1 LLCLW
6 SGVVWEVEI
15 KGRGRRQVITPC
27 AVVVVVVVCF
37 FFFSPFFLSFRYCQW
52 GRWVEAT
59 TGREQGHWVC
69 SYSHL
74 CRFFCLFSFSSV
86 SSLSRRLPTA
96 TSLRALRWSSNSRR
110 SSCFTCNVLSL
121 SLSLLYNV
129 HRFISSA
136 LPIHVCCWIQV
147 PEHGRAGVWI
157 SLLLC
162 SKRSTVF
169 FSNSF
174 AALKG
179 FLHFLLCCHMSEI
192 FMT

>member
-1 LLCLW
+1 
-6 SGVVWEVEI
+6 
-15 KGRGRRQVITPC
+15 
-27 AVVVVVVVCF
+27 
-37 FFFSPFFLSFRYCQW
+37 
-52 GRWVEAT
+52 
-59 TGREQGHWVC
+59 
-69 SYSHL
+69 
-74 CRFFCLFSFSSV
+74 
-86 SSLSRRLPTA
+86 
-96 TSLRALRWSSNSRR
+96 
-110 SSCFTCNVLSL
+110 
-121 SLSLLYNV
+121 V

-136 LPIHVCCWIQV
+136 LPIHVCSWIQV
-147 PEHGRAGVWI
+147 PEHGRAGAWI